1 MPQVLA
7 MAQACKKII
16 MATTYTKSN
25 LYSVIA
31 FIPQL
36 VCSFTYYFNIQQT
49 PKSLMLYTWPR
60 LTKHTAI
67 INNPLQVFVPVGIV
81 LPTPAYNLFHS
92 LTGIYM
98 FAPS

>member
-1 MPQVLA
+1 MSQVLA

-16 MATTYTKSN
+16 MVTTYTKRN

-31 FIPQL
+31 FIPQV

-49 PKSLMLYTWPR
+49 PKSLMLYTRPR
-60 LTKHTAI
+60 LTKHTEI
-67 INNPLQVFVPVGIV
+67 INNPLQVFAPLGIA
-81 LPTPAYNLFHS
+81 LLTPAYNLFHS
-92 LTGIYM
+92 LTGIYI